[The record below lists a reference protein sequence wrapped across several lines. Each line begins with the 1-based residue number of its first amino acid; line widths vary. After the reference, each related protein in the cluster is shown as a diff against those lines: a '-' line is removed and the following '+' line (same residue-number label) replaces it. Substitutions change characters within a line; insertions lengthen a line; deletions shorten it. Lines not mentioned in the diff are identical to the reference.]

1 MRTRLLIATIVL
13 VAIAQFAWPLFI
25 SPESASQAAIAQT
38 AFSVLM
44 PGMLIFAAIEF
55 SNGQLDSRRLAV
67 LAVLTA
73 LNSVI
78 RMLGAGTAG
87 IETVFFIVIVAA
99 YVFGSEFGFLLGAA
113 SLLVSGI
120 LTGGVGPWLPFQMM
134 AAGLVGLGAGLL
146 PKSRRPRSILILYAV
161 LASFVYGGLMT
172 LWNWPFLAGT
182 DTSISYLP
190 GEGFAANVQR
200 FIAYELFT
208 GGLLWDTGR
217 AITTS
222 VLIWL
227 TAPTLITTLNRAA
240 TRAGV
245 ESVRA

>member
-1 MRTRLLIATIVL
+1 MRTRLMVA
-13 VAIAQFAWPLFI
+13 AIAVLALTQFAWPLFI
-25 SPESASQAAIAQT
+25 SSDSTSQAALAQT
-38 AFSVLM
+38 VFTLLM
-44 PGMLIFAAIEF
+44 PCLLMFAAIEF
-55 SNGQLDSRRLAV
+55 SNGSLDSRRLAV

-99 YVFGSEFGFLLGAA
+99 YVFGSDFGFLLGAS
-113 SLLVSGI
+113 SLLVSGV

-134 AAGLVGLGAGLL
+134 AAGLVGIGAGLL
-146 PKSRRPRSILILYAV
+146 PQARKPRLILIGYAV

-182 DTSISYLP
+182 DTAISYLP
-190 GEGFAANVQR
+190 GEGFVANIQR

-208 GGLLWDTGR
+208 GGLLWDAGR

-227 TAPTLITTLNRAA
+227 TAPTLITTLKRAA
-240 TRAGV
+240 IRAGV

>member
-1 MRTRLLIATIVL
+1 
-13 VAIAQFAWPLFI
+13 
-25 SPESASQAAIAQT
+25 
-38 AFSVLM
+38 
-44 PGMLIFAAIEF
+44 
-55 SNGQLDSRRLAV
+55 
-67 LAVLTA
+67 
-73 LNSVI
+73 
-78 RMLGAGTAG
+78 
-87 IETVFFIVIVAA
+87 
-99 YVFGSEFGFLLGAA
+99 
-113 SLLVSGI
+113 
-120 LTGGVGPWLPFQMM
+120 MM
-134 AAGLVGLGAGLL
+134 AAGLVGIGAGLL

-200 FIAYELFT
+200 FIEYELFT

-245 ESVRA
+245 ERVRA